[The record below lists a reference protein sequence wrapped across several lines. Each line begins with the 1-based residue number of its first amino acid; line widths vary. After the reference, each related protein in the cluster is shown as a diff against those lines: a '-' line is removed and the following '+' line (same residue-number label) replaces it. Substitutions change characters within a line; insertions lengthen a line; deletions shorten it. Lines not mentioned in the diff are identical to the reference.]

1 MQTRSASEMVLSEQ
15 SPEIG
20 SDAAV
25 ASRASWRMRLLARLR
40 SSTAL
45 DLLLI
50 AALAALFFAFRVA
63 YITADAPRDLPN
75 GSSGYEVFAEPFAK
89 AHEARNRALFGVWQT
104 NPVDNYQYWR
114 LQAPCWVYPLWL
126 WFKVFGVSIT
136 SLRLFSSV
144 VATLGFV
151 VLLAFARRRLSRLGT
166 AVAGVFL
173 ATNYYDILYQRCGLI
188 ETMVGAWFAVVVY
201 TLHRALK
208 DARWLLVTEA
218 ALVLGFL
225 SKQTMVEIGPL
236 FLIVGVIA
244 YVGWLRR
251 SDAPKWQKALP
262 PVVGLVLLGG
272 LALYVKSPAYTRL
285 LSRNYRH
292 MVHDRTGAQ
301 SEEMELEAS
310 DLWGRAT
317 TWQLWDEGYFSLM
330 PVLSILALIQIA
342 RFVIGVVRHRR
353 VYDPWLALTIGWLLT
368 AAIPFMMAQ
377 SELRFRMHLFAPTA
391 LLAASLVMDLSSW
404 IAQRIAQATNAGPS
418 KLIAARCV
426 GPVFAVSALSAS
438 LWFDLGWYKSWIEAR
453 TYTVHQANQQI
464 AANIGNRRA
473 VVIGSWAPA
482 FVFNTRYEFFYVR
495 SEFNS
500 NRKALEQLGIT
511 HVLLMNRRDY
521 TGTILRR
528 VMPNIMTKL
537 QRRTSLRY
545 DGRSVTLYSVTDPPL
560 R

>member
-1 MQTRSASEMVLSEQ
+1 
-15 SPEIG
+15 
-20 SDAAV
+20 
-25 ASRASWRMRLLARLR
+25 MRLLTRLR

-45 DLLLI
+45 DVLLI
-50 AALAALFFAFRVA
+50 AALAALFIAFRVA

-75 GSSGYEVFAEPFAK
+75 GSSGYELFAEPFAK

-104 NPVDNYQYWR
+104 NPTDNYQYWR
-114 LQAPCWVYPLWL
+114 IQAPCWVYPLWL
-126 WFKVFGVSIT
+126 WFKVVGVSIA

-151 VLLAFARRRLSRLGT
+151 VVLAFARRRLSRLGT
-166 AVAGVFL
+166 VVAGVFL

-201 TLHRALK
+201 TLHRSLR
-208 DARWLLVTEA
+208 DARWLLATEV

-225 SKQTMVEIGPL
+225 AKQTMVEIGPL
-236 FLIVGVIA
+236 FLIVGLVA

-262 PVVGLVLLGG
+262 LVVGLALLGG
-272 LALYVKSPAYTRL
+272 LALYVRNPAYARL

-301 SEEMELEAS
+301 SEEMEVEAS
-310 DLWGRAT
+310 DLWQRAT
-317 TWQLWDEGYFSLM
+317 SWQLWDEGYFSLM
-330 PVLSILALIQIA
+330 PVLSILALIQIV

-353 VYDPWLALTIGWLLT
+353 IHDPWLALTIGWLLT
-368 AAIPFMMAQ
+368 AAMPFLMAQ

-391 LLAASLVMDLSSW
+391 LLAASLVMDVSGW
-404 IAQRIAQATNAGPS
+404 
-418 KLIAARCV
+418 IAARV
-426 GPVFAVSALSAS
+426 GKSGASVRSKLVVSKGLGPVFAVGALAAT
-438 LWFDLGWYKSWIEAR
+438 LWFDLGWYKSWIDER
-453 TYTVHQANQQI
+453 TYIVHEANQQI
-464 AANIGNRRA
+464 VAHIGNKKA
-473 VVIGSWAPA
+473 VIVGSWAPA

-500 NRKALEQLGIT
+500 SRKALEQLGIT

-528 VMPNIMTKL
+528 VMPSIMTKL
-537 QRRTSLRY
+537 KRRTSLRY
-545 DGRSVTLYSVTDPPL
+545 DGRIVTLYSVTDPPL